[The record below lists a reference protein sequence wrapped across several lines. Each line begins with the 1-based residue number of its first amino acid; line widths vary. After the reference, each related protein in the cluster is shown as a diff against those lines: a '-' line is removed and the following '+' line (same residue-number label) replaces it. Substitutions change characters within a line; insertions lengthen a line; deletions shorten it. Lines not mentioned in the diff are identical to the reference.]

1 MLTTIGIES
10 RAAHGIATSAMSP
23 PATLSDGFYASV
35 PVFDGFDR
43 LVDADLY
50 RPLPGSWQIGL
61 ADIVSSTQAIA
72 AGSYKAVNMAGASVI
87 TAVANAI
94 GTPDFPF
101 VFGGDG
107 ASFAV
112 PAECAA
118 PARAALATSIVYVRD
133 ELALALRAAMISV
146 SSIREQGLDV
156 RIARYAPSSDV
167 SYAMFSGGGLA
178 WAERR
183 MKQGAYAVEPAPA
196 GSRPDLSGLSCRF
209 ESVPSS
215 RGVIV
220 SLLVMPA
227 QGEPTQEFW
236 TLLVRL
242 LELTADNKQAGRP
255 VLRDSLRVKWPPSGL
270 DLEARARRKPGR
282 PLWIERLNVAMRS
295 LVSSTLF
302 RFQVRFGRFRPDVYL
317 AELIENSDFRK
328 YDDGLRMT
336 LDCSPDL
343 ANKIEALLADS
354 ARRGITRY
362 GLHRQSDALVTC
374 FTPSLFGKH
383 FHFID
388 GAAGGY
394 AMAAANL
401 AR

>member
-1 MLTTIGIES
+1 LNATRTGRGSQTSVMGPQ
-10 RAAHGIATSAMSP
+10 AA
-23 PATLSDGFYASV
+23 LSDDFYANV
-35 PVFDGFDR
+35 PAFEGFDR
-43 LVDADLY
+43 MVDADLY
-50 RPLPGSWQIGL
+50 RPLPGTWQIGL
-61 ADIVSSTQAIA
+61 ADIVSSTKAIA
-72 AGSYKAVNMAGASVI
+72 AGGYKAVNMAGASVI

-112 PAECAA
+112 PADCAVG
-118 PARAALATSIVYVRD
+118 ARDALAASIVYVRD
-133 ELALALRAAMISV
+133 ELALALRAAMVSV

-156 RIARYAPSSDV
+156 RIARFAPSPNV

-183 MKQGAYAVEPAPA
+183 MKQGAFAVAPAPA
-196 GSRPDLSGLSCRF
+196 GARPDLTGLSCRF
-209 ESVPSS
+209 ESVPAS

-227 QGEPTQEFW
+227 QGEATQEFW
-236 TLLVRL
+236 ALLVAL
-242 LELTADNKQAGRP
+242 LDLTADNKQAGRP
-255 VLRDSLRVKWPPSGL
+255 VSRDALRVKWPPTGL
-270 DLEARARRKPGR
+270 EFEARARRKSGH

-295 LVSSTLF
+295 LLSTTLF
-302 RFQVRFGRFRPDVYL
+302 RFALPFGRFRPDVYL
-317 AELIENSDFRK
+317 GELVENSDFRK

-336 LDCSPDL
+336 LDCSQDL
-343 ANKIEALLADS
+343 ANKIEMLLADS
-354 ARRGITRY
+354 ARRGVTRY

-401 AR
+401 AK

>member
-1 MLTTIGIES
+1 LS
-10 RAAHGIATSAMSP
+10 ARAGHGIATSAMSP
-23 PATLSDGFYASV
+23 KTTLSDDFYANV
-35 PVFDGFDR
+35 PVFEGFDR
-43 LVDADLY
+43 LVDAELY
-50 RPLPGSWQIGL
+50 RPLPGTWQIGL
-61 ADIVSSTQAIA
+61 ADIVSSTKAIA

-112 PAECAA
+112 PPECAA
-118 PARAALATSIVYVRD
+118 RARAALAASIVYVRD
-133 ELALALRAAMISV
+133 ELALALRAAMIGV
-146 SSIREQGLDV
+146 SSIREHGLDV
-156 RIARYAPSSDV
+156 RIARFAPSPDV

-183 MKQGAYAVEPAPA
+183 MKQGAFAVEPARA
-196 GSRPDLSGLSCRF
+196 GSRPDLTGLSCRF
-209 ESVPSS
+209 ESVPAS

-227 QGEPTQEFW
+227 QGGATQEFW
-236 TLLVRL
+236 RLLLAL

-255 VLRDSLRVKWPPSGL
+255 VLRDSLRVKWPPTGL
-270 DLEARARRKPGR
+270 ELEARARRQTGR

-295 LVSSTLF
+295 LVSATLF
-302 RFQVRFGRFRPDVYL
+302 RFAVPFGRFRPDVYL
-317 AELIENSDFRK
+317 RELIENSDFRK

-343 ANKIEALLADS
+343 ANKIEAFLADS
-354 ARRGITRY
+354 ARQGIARY

>member
-1 MLTTIGIES
+1 MGLETTLT
-10 RAAHGIATSAMSP
+10 
-23 PATLSDGFYASV
+23 DDFYATV
-35 PVFDGFDR
+35 PAFEGFDR

-50 RPLPGSWQIGL
+50 RPLPGTWVIGL

-72 AGSYKAVNMAGASVI
+72 AGGYKAVNMAGASVI

-112 PAECAA
+112 PPDCAA
-118 PARAALATSIVYVRD
+118 RAQEALAASIVYVRD
-133 ELALALRAAMISV
+133 ELALALRAAMVSV
-146 SSIREQGLDV
+146 SSIREHGLDV
-156 RIARYAPSSDV
+156 RIARFAPSPDV

-183 MKQGAYAVEPAPA
+183 MKQGAFAVEPAPA
-196 GSRPDLSGLSCRF
+196 GSRPDLTGLSCRF
-209 ESVPSS
+209 ESVRSS

-227 QGEPTQEFW
+227 QGQPTQDFW
-236 TLLVRL
+236 TLLVTL
-242 LELTADNKQAGRP
+242 LNLTADNRQASRP
-255 VLRDSLRVKWPPSGL
+255 VSRHSLRVKWPPTGL
-270 DLEARARRKPGR
+270 ELEARARQKTGR
-282 PLWIERLNVAMRS
+282 PLWVERLNVAMRS
-295 LVSSTLF
+295 LVSATLF
-302 RFQVRFGRFRPDVYL
+302 RFALPVGRFRPEVYL
-317 AELIENSDFRK
+317 GELIENSDFRK

-336 LDCSPDL
+336 LDCSQDL
-343 ANKIEALLADS
+343 ANKIEVLLADS
-354 ARRGITRY
+354 ARRGVTRY

-401 AR
+401 AG

>member
-1 MLTTIGIES
+1 LSARVERGS
-10 RAAHGIATSAMSP
+10 ATSAMSP
-23 PATLSDGFYASV
+23 KRTLSDDFYAHV
-35 PVFDGFDR
+35 PVFEGFDR

-72 AGSYKAVNMAGASVI
+72 AGGYKAVNMAGASVI

-112 PAECAA
+112 PPECAA
-118 PARAALATSIVYVRD
+118 RARAALAASIVYVRD
-133 ELALALRAAMISV
+133 ELALTLRAAMISV
-146 SSIREQGLDV
+146 SSIREHGPDV
-156 RIARYAPSSDV
+156 RIARFAPSPDV

-183 MKQGAYAVEPAPA
+183 MKQGAFAVEPAPA
-196 GSRPDLSGLSCRF
+196 GSRPDLTGLSCRF
-209 ESVPSS
+209 ESVPAS

-227 QGEPTQEFW
+227 QGEATEEFW
-236 TLLVRL
+236 SLLVAL
-242 LELTADNKQAGRP
+242 LGLTADNKQAGRP
-255 VLRDSLRVKWPPSGL
+255 VLRDSLRVKWPPTGL
-270 DLEARARRKPGR
+270 ELEARARRKSGR
-282 PLWIERLNVAMRS
+282 PLWIERLNVAIRS
-295 LVSSTLF
+295 LFSATLF
-302 RFQVRFGRFRPDVYL
+302 RFALPFGRFRPDVYL
-317 AELIENSDFRK
+317 GELVENSDFRK

-343 ANKIEALLADS
+343 ANKIEAMLADS
-354 ARRGITRY
+354 AGRGITRY

-401 AR
+401 AQ

>member
-1 MLTTIGIES
+1 MGPQ
-10 RAAHGIATSAMSP
+10 TS
-23 PATLSDGFYASV
+23 LNDDFYAKL
-35 PVFDGFDR
+35 PAFEGFDR

-50 RPLPGSWQIGL
+50 RPLPATWQVGL

-72 AGSYKAVNMAGASVI
+72 AGGYKAVNMAGASVI

-112 PAECAA
+112 PADCV
-118 PARAALATSIVYVRD
+118 ARAREALAASIVYVRD
-133 ELALALRAAMISV
+133 ELALTLRAAMVGV
-146 SSIREQGLDV
+146 SGIREQGLDV
-156 RIARYAPSSDV
+156 RIARFAPSPNV

-183 MKQGAYAVEPAPA
+183 MKQGAFAVAPAVA
-196 GSRPDLSGLSCRF
+196 GSRPDLTGLSCRF
-209 ESVPSS
+209 ESVPAS

-227 QGEPTQEFW
+227 QGEATPEFW
-236 TLLVRL
+236 TLLIAL
-242 LELTADNKQAGRP
+242 LDLTGDNKQAGRP

-270 DLEARARRKPGR
+270 ELEARARRKRGQ

-295 LVSSTLF
+295 LLSAMLF
-302 RFQVRFGRFRPDVYL
+302 RFAVPFGRFRPDVYL
-317 AELIENSDFRK
+317 GELVENSDFRK

-336 LDCSPDL
+336 LDCSQDL
-343 ANKIEALLADS
+343 ADKIEGLLADS
-354 ARRGITRY
+354 ARRGIARY

>member
-1 MLTTIGIES
+1 M
-10 RAAHGIATSAMSP
+10 AMSP
-23 PATLSDGFYASV
+23 QTTLSDDFYANV
-35 PVFDGFDR
+35 PVFEGFDR

-50 RPLPGSWQIGL
+50 RPLPATWQIGL
-61 ADIVSSTQAIA
+61 ADIVSSTKAIA

-112 PAECAA
+112 PAECAGR
-118 PARAALATSIVYVRD
+118 ARAALAASIVYVRD
-133 ELALALRAAMISV
+133 ELALALRAAMISI
-146 SSIREQGLDV
+146 SSIREHGLDV
-156 RIARYAPSSDV
+156 RIARFAPSPDV

-183 MKQGAYAVEPAPA
+183 MKQGAFAVEPAPA
-196 GSRPDLSGLSCRF
+196 GSRPDLTGLSCRF
-209 ESVPSS
+209 ESVPAS

-227 QGEPTQEFW
+227 QGEATPEFW
-236 TLLVRL
+236 RLLVAL

-255 VLRDSLRVKWPPSGL
+255 VLRDSLRVKWPPTGL
-270 DLEARARRKPGR
+270 ELEARARRRTGR
-282 PLWIERLNVAMRS
+282 SLWIERLNVALRS
-295 LVSSTLF
+295 LGSATLF
-302 RFQVRFGRFRPDVYL
+302 RFGVPFGRFRPDVYL
-317 AELIENSDFRK
+317 HELIENSDFRK

-336 LDCSPDL
+336 LDCSPNL

-354 ARRGITRY
+354 ARRGMTRY

>member
-1 MLTTIGIES
+1 
-10 RAAHGIATSAMSP
+10 MSP
-23 PATLSDGFYASV
+23 QATLSDDFYTNV

-61 ADIVSSTQAIA
+61 ADIVSSTKAIA

-118 PARAALATSIVYVRD
+118 PARAALAASIVYVRD
-133 ELALALRAAMISV
+133 ELALTLRAAMISV
-146 SSIREQGLDV
+146 SNIRDQGLDV
-156 RIARYAPSSDV
+156 RIARFAPSADV

-183 MKQGAYAVEPAPA
+183 MKQGAFAVEPAPA
-196 GSRPDLSGLSCRF
+196 GSRPDLTGLSCRF
-209 ESVPSS
+209 ESVPAS

-227 QGEPTQEFW
+227 QGGATQEFW
-236 TLLVRL
+236 TLLVAL

-295 LVSSTLF
+295 LLSATLF

-317 AELIENSDFRK
+317 GELVENSDFRK

-336 LDCSPDL
+336 LDCAPDL

-354 ARRGITRY
+354 ARRGVSRY

-374 FTPSLFGKH
+374 FAPSLFGKH

-401 AR
+401 AK